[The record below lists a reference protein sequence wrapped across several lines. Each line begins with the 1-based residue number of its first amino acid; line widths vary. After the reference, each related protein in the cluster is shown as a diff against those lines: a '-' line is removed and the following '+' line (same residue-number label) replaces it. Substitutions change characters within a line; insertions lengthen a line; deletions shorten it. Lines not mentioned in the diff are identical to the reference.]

1 MENRWTVVL
10 FGSSLLMDT
19 VEASLGDQRELGVLR
34 IHTTVVDVKE
44 RLGSLRPDL
53 VIFDLDVPHPQLIL
67 SLLKD
72 HPGVPLLGLGVTR
85 STVVALSSERYDVLT
100 ANDLA
105 EVIHRQIAATTKE
118 RGEVAD
124 IRVV

>member
-1 MENRWTVVL
+1 
-10 FGSSLLMDT
+10 MDT
-19 VEASLGDQRELGVLR
+19 VEASLGDQRQLGVLR
-34 IHTTVVDVKE
+34 VHTTVPDVGA

-53 VIFDLDVPHPQLIL
+53 VIFDLDVPHPSLIL

-85 STVVALSSERYDVLT
+85 STVVALSSQQYDVLT

-105 EVIHRQIAATTKE
+105 EVIQQQIALTTAE
-118 RGEVAD
+118 EGVASD
-124 IRVV
+124 IRVA

>member
-1 MENRWTVVL
+1 MEDRWTVVL
-10 FGSSLLMDT
+10 FGNSLLMDT
-19 VEASLGDQRELGVLR
+19 VEASLGDQRQLGVLR
-34 IHTTVVDVKE
+34 VHTTVADVGA

-53 VIFDLDVPHPQLIL
+53 VIFDLDVPHPSLIL

-85 STVVALSSERYDVLT
+85 STVVALSSQQYDVLT

-105 EVIHRQIAATTKE
+105 EVIQQQIALTTAE
-118 RGEVAD
+118 EGVASD
-124 IRVV
+124 IRVA